1 MGKSNKKEEL
11 NIGVMVLCI
20 IGAVLTVLGFLLI
33 KDRGFRLNIIST
45 TGTVTGVTTSTDPQG
60 TITNKSV
67 TLSYKAN
74 RSDYTATINAKNIEL
89 EIGDQ
94 KELFYDFFE
103 PRSVSDKRTGYQGYL
118 SLIIGAILVLKTGPR
133 FFRIIKDNYL

>member
-11 NIGVMVLCI
+11 NIGVMILCI
-20 IGAVLTVLGFLLI
+20 IGTVLTILGFLLV
-33 KDRGFRLNIIST
+33 KDRGFRLNIISS
-45 TGTVTGVTTSTDPQG
+45 TGTVTGVTTATDPEG
-60 TITNKSV
+60 NVTSKSV
-67 TLSYKAN
+67 TVSYKAN
-74 RSDYTATINAKNIEL
+74 RSDYTATINAKDIDL
-89 EIGDQ
+89 EIGDK

-118 SLIIGAILVLKTGPR
+118 CLIVGLILVLKTGPR

>member
-20 IGAVLTVLGFLLI
+20 IGIVLTVLGFLLI
-33 KDRGFRLNIIST
+33 KDRGFRLNVISA
-45 TGTVTGVTTSTDPQG
+45 TGTVTGVTKSTDPQG
-60 TITNKSV
+60 NVTSKSV
-67 TLSYKAN
+67 TLSYRAN
-74 RSDYTATINAKNIEL
+74 RSDYTATISAKEIDL
-89 EIGDQ
+89 EIGDK

-118 SLIIGAILVLKTGPR
+118 CLIIGAILVLKTGPR
-133 FFRIIKDNYL
+133 FFRIIKDNYI